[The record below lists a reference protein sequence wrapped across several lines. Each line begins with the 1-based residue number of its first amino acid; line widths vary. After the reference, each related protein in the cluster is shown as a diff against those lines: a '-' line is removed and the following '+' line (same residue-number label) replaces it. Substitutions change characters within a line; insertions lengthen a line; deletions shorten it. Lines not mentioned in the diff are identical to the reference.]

1 MTFLSPIIGLFRNV
15 RFIGV
20 EPLGVL
26 YAKGHGVAQDYT
38 MAYVWYN
45 IAAAQ
50 GQADARKNREAVAA
64 ELDAASLAKAQ
75 KLSKEYF
82 KRYVEPFQ

>member
-1 MTFLSPIIGLFRNV
+1 
-15 RFIGV
+15 
-20 EPLGVL
+20 
-26 YAKGHGVAQDYT
+26 

-50 GQADARKNREAVAA
+50 GDDDAEKKRDAVAA
-64 ELDAASLAKAQ
+64 KLDAASLAEAQ